1 MVVHLA
7 MVQQIRFWL
16 ADTFRDKTLLM
27 VLLVWMHKFSCT
39 FAPGSPGLTDQQLLR
54 HLSQFT
60 KNLSP
65 DKINLSTLK
74 GQGQLTNLEL
84 DEEVLQ
90 NVLELPTWLAI
101 TRVYCNKASIRIQW
115 TKLKTHPI
123 CLYLDKVEVE
133 MRTCEE
139 PRPPNGQS
147 PIALA
152 AGQSEY
158 GFAEKVVEGMFI
170 VVNSI
175 TIKIHSKAFH
185 ASFELWQLQGYSV
198 NPNWQ
203 QSDLRLTRITDP
215 QRGEVLTFKELT
227 WQTLRIEADATDN
240 GDQDPVTTPL
250 RLITNQGRIQISL
263 KRRTKDCNVM
273 ASKLMFLLDDLL
285 WVLTDSQLKAMM
297 KYAESLSEAMEK
309 SAQQRKSLAPESVQI
324 TPPPPSTQQ
333 SWSQPFGVS
342 PNASSIGQYFEKHD
356 MKESSYHLLIS
367 RLDLHICDDS
377 HTRESGALK
386 HGMLGG
392 AMQLTFRRMAFDYYP
407 FHRAGDACKHW
418 VRYSEAMETRG
429 QWAKKLVSEFQSKIE
444 KLYEETDPAFAR
456 TPLSPFKRK
465 PDTSLSPQKSPLDKG
480 RVPPTS
486 LPRLR
491 HPPWNRLRSS
501 CVVVRVDDLDVHQ
514 VSTAG
519 QQSKKP
525 STLLSC
531 SRKFFKLPDQ
541 VSAIHIEFTEY
552 YFPDNQ
558 DFPVPCPNLYVQLNG
573 LMLTLDTAS
582 VLWINLFCLDL
593 YRSLEQFK
601 AIYKL
606 EDSGKHDEHFDVRLD
621 GFRLKLNIPVEKKVT
636 DHQDRPQTLCICTSE
651 MTATNTRH
659 APFCGCQDLQNLFR
673 KFASSEFFHSSYTK
687 FPRSQEN
694 FSLLHTL
701 FLRHAYEVDDRPQKH
716 PGFPQLLH
724 KTSASED
731 LWSVNFT
738 ELSLD
743 FEGAESSK
751 GRALSFIDP
760 FPLSMWACLPKKWGQ
775 AQISKRQ
782 ELAASEL
789 KIKPS
794 ASFSNHPKNENL
806 SREHGVCQRSK
817 TDQDLKNIYKVPETM
832 AVLGESDTEIDDGV
846 DEKEL
851 EASADIH
858 VLVSSSVHVKVRL
871 NHYQYLVLLR
881 MKEVLQTLQEQ
892 LAQDTQEMTGSPL
905 DPMSA
910 CVGVMF
916 HSAEVALLMN
926 PAAAVLESRSLDS
939 DTTSLIESELSPS
952 DSKEGLVAEEKELKS
967 ETSSEKG
974 VCSAS
979 EVPEDSGTENTG
991 TGVSSVLLER
1001 LPRSA
1006 SDGAL
1011 TTAPHSKSVEEKGL
1025 IEEAHEAVEALVA
1038 ERPAETS
1045 SHPQS
1050 PPALPSSPTSDTQP
1064 LGSGNITL
1072 NGQAELIPLKN
1083 IEVELSSALHITKD
1097 ATKEALHVT
1106 MDLTKEA
1113 MSITKDALS
1122 LSREKMTS
1130 TMQKMLSLPPAKD
1143 SVPKAEEGAVT
1154 PGGGGSSRMRF
1165 FSMKRTASQH
1175 SFDTTSVDGS
1185 GPEDG
1190 LSVDSDGSDGFVML
1204 TDSEPSL
1211 DPLPSGHLP
1220 QVHSDTG
1227 SRGSLMAED
1236 EGGASP
1242 EINSSTSQ
1250 SEDPSLQLVSV
1261 LVLKMNEVNC
1271 GIEARGDDLSVAL
1284 QVMNVVP
1291 EQLNNIGMWQYLRG
1305 YLGDPD
1311 VEKPSVPAASKTQP
1325 EVCLRLE
1332 VGPNAA
1338 VHSPLAVQNGFLHML
1353 VHSYTAELF
1362 MSFLTN
1368 LGPFLEDEIIPEV
1381 IPMEIEVVDAK
1392 ITIQDDSPRVYP
1404 TSPGPVP
1411 ITLAVDHVIVK
1422 RRDDGVF
1429 YLTAPQGEGSP
1440 KQEKPV
1446 SVLQE
1451 EKAPAEC
1458 VLAAPAAG
1466 TRGLQLKE
1474 VPELQRELQTMKIA
1488 LAEANMDKAR
1498 LLQEI
1503 RKYNPLFQL

>member
-1 MVVHLA
+1 MA
-7 MVQQIRFWL
+7 GIIKKQIL
-16 ADTFRDKTLLM
+16 K
-27 VLLVWMHKFSCT
+27 
-39 FAPGSPGLTDQQLLR
+39 
-54 HLSQFT
+54 HLSRFT

-263 KRRTKDCNVM
+263 KRRTKDCNVV

-324 TPPPPSTQQ
+324 TPPAPSTQQ
-333 SWSQPFGVS
+333 SWAQPFAVS

-465 PDTSLSPQKSPLDKG
+465 PDTSSSPHKSPLEKG

-606 EDSGKHDEHFDVRLD
+606 EDSGKRDEHFDVRLD

-636 DHQDRPQTLCICTSE
+636 DHRDRPQTLCICTSE

-659 APFCGCQDLQNLFR
+659 APFCSCQDLQSLFR
-673 KFASSEFFHSSYTK
+673 EFASSEFFHSSYTK
-687 FPRSQEN
+687 FPRSQDN

-716 PGFPQLLH
+716 PGVPQLLH

-731 LWSVNFT
+731 LWSMNFT

-760 FPLSMWACLPKKWGQ
+760 FPLSIWACLPRRWGQ

-794 ASFSNHPKNENL
+794 ASFSNHSKNENL

-832 AVLGESDTEIDDGV
+832 DVLGESECEADGGADD
-846 DEKEL
+846 KEL
-851 EASADIH
+851 ETSADIH
-858 VLVSSSVHVKVRL
+858 MLVSSPVHVKVRL

-892 LAQDTQEMTGSPL
+892 LARDTQDVTGSPL

-910 CVGVMF
+910 CIGVMF

-926 PAAAVLESRSLDS
+926 PAPGSVLEPRSLDS
-939 DTTSLIESELSPS
+939 DTTSLVESELSPS
-952 DSKEGLVAEEKELKS
+952 DSKEGLRANEKEPKS

-974 VCSAS
+974 ACSTS
-979 EVPEDSGTENTG
+979 EVPEDSEMENTG
-991 TGVSSVLLER
+991 AGVTSVPLER

-1011 TTAPHSKSVEEKGL
+1011 SAAPHSKNTEKGL
-1025 IEEAHEAVEALVA
+1025 IEEAHEAVEALAA

-1045 SHPQS
+1045 SQPQS

-1064 LGSGNITL
+1064 VGRGNLTL

-1190 LSVDSDGSDGFVML
+1190 LSVDSDGSEGFVML

-1220 QVHSDTG
+1220 QAHNDTG
-1227 SRGSLMAED
+1227 SRTSLMAED
-1236 EGGASP
+1236 EGGVSP
-1242 EINSSTSQ
+1242 EINSSTSP
-1250 SEDPSLQLVSV
+1250 SEDLSLQPVSV

-1271 GIEARGDDLSVAL
+1271 GIEARGDDLAVAL
-1284 QVMNVVP
+1284 QVTNVVP
-1291 EQLNNIGMWQYLRG
+1291 EQLNNIGLWQYLRG
-1305 YLGDPD
+1305 YLALGDPGI
-1311 VEKPSVPAASKTQP
+1311 EKPSVPEAAKPQP

-1353 VHSYTAELF
+1353 VRSYTAELF

-1381 IPMEIEVVDAK
+1381 IPMEIEVVDTK
-1392 ITIQDDSPRVYP
+1392 ITLKDDSPRVYP

-1411 ITLAVDHVIVK
+1411 ITLAVDHVTVK

-1429 YLTAPQGEGSP
+1429 YLTALQGEGSP

-1451 EKAPAEC
+1451 QKAPAEC
-1458 VLAAPAAG
+1458 AWAAPGAG

-1474 VPELQRELQTMKIA
+1474 LPELQRELQTMKIA

>member
-1 MVVHLA
+1 MA
-7 MVQQIRFWL
+7 GIIKKQIL
-16 ADTFRDKTLLM
+16 K
-27 VLLVWMHKFSCT
+27 
-39 FAPGSPGLTDQQLLR
+39 
-54 HLSQFT
+54 HLSRFT

-147 PIALA
+147 PIALT

-324 TPPPPSTQQ
+324 TPPAPSTQQ

-342 PNASSIGQYFEKHD
+342 PNASSIGQYFDKHD

-444 KLYEETDPAFAR
+444 KLYEEMDPAFAR

-465 PDTSLSPQKSPLDKG
+465 PDTSLSPHKSPLEKG
-480 RVPPTS
+480 HIPPTS

-519 QQSKKP
+519 QHSKKP

-606 EDSGKHDEHFDVRLD
+606 EDSGKHDEHVDVRLD
-621 GFRLKLNIPVEKKVT
+621 GFRMKLNIPVEKKVT

-659 APFCGCQDLQNLFR
+659 APFCSCQDLQSLFR

-687 FPRSQEN
+687 FPRSQDN

-716 PGFPQLLH
+716 PGFPQLLY

-731 LWSVNFT
+731 LWSMNFT

-760 FPLSMWACLPKKWGQ
+760 FPLSIWACLPKRWGQ

-794 ASFSNHPKNENL
+794 ASFSNHSKNENL

-832 AVLGESDTEIDDGV
+832 DVLGESDCEIDDGV
-846 DEKEL
+846 DNKEL

-892 LAQDTQEMTGSPL
+892 LAQDTQEVTGSPL

-926 PAAAVLESRSLDS
+926 PAPGSVLEPRSLDS

-974 VCSAS
+974 VCSTS
-979 EVPEDSGTENTG
+979 EVPQDSGIEHTG
-991 TGVSSVLLER
+991 TGVTSVPLER

-1011 TTAPHSKSVEEKGL
+1011 STAPHSKSIEEKGL
-1025 IEEAHEAVEALVA
+1025 IEEAHEAVEALAA
-1038 ERPAETS
+1038 ERPADTG

-1050 PPALPSSPTSDTQP
+1050 PPALPSSPTSDAQP
-1064 LGSGNITL
+1064 LERGNITL

-1220 QVHSDTG
+1220 QVHNDTG
-1227 SRGSLMAED
+1227 SRASLMAED
-1236 EGGASP
+1236 EGGVSP

-1250 SEDPSLQLVSV
+1250 SEDPSLQPVSV

-1291 EQLNNIGMWQYLRG
+1291 EQLNNVGMWQYLRG
-1305 YLGDPD
+1305 YLALGDPGI
-1311 VEKPSVPAASKTQP
+1311 EKPSVPEASKTQP
-1325 EVCLRLE
+1325 EVCLRLDI
-1332 VGPNAA
+1332 GPNAA

-1353 VHSYTAELF
+1353 VHSYTAEFF

-1392 ITIQDDSPRVYP
+1392 ITLKDDSPRVYP

-1451 EKAPAEC
+1451 QKAPPEC

>member
-1 MVVHLA
+1 MVHSA
-7 MVQQIRFWL
+7 IVQQISFWL
-16 ADTFRDKTLLM
+16 ADTLRQK
-27 VLLVWMHKFSCT
+27 V
-39 FAPGSPGLTDQQLLR
+39 APGVVIVDACTLV
-54 HLSQFT
+54 FT

-342 PNASSIGQYFEKHD
+342 PNASSIGQYFDKHD

-377 HTRESGALK
+377 QTRESGALK

-392 AMQLTFRRMAFDYYP
+392 AIQLTFRRMAFDYYP

-444 KLYEETDPAFAR
+444 KLHEEMDPAFAR

-465 PDTSLSPQKSPLDKG
+465 PETSLSPHKSPSEKG

-558 DFPVPCPNLYVQLNG
+558 DFPVPCPNLYIQLNG

-606 EDSGKHDEHFDVRLD
+606 EDSGKHDEHVDVRLD

-659 APFCGCQDLQNLFR
+659 APFCSCQDLQSIFR

-701 FLRHAYEVDDRPQKH
+701 FLRHAYEVDNRPQKH
-716 PGFPQLLH
+716 PSFPQLLH

-731 LWSVNFT
+731 LWSMNFT

-760 FPLSMWACLPKKWGQ
+760 FPLSIWACLPKRWGQ

-794 ASFSNHPKNENL
+794 ASFSNHSKNENL

-832 AVLGESDTEIDDGV
+832 DVLGESDCEIDDGV
-846 DEKEL
+846 DDKEL

-892 LAQDTQEMTGSPL
+892 LAQDTQEVTGSPL
-905 DPMSA
+905 DSMSA

-926 PAAAVLESRSLDS
+926 PAPGAVLEPRSLDS

-967 ETSSEKG
+967 ETSSERG
-974 VCSAS
+974 VCSTS
-979 EVPEDSGTENTG
+979 EVPEDGGVENTG
-991 TGVSSVLLER
+991 TSVTSVPLER

-1011 TTAPHSKSVEEKGL
+1011 STAPHSKSIEEKGL
-1025 IEEAHEAVEALVA
+1025 IEEAHEAVEALAA

-1050 PPALPSSPTSDTQP
+1050 PPALPSSPASDTQP
-1064 LGSGNITL
+1064 LGRGNATL

-1154 PGGGGSSRMRF
+1154 PGGGSSSRMRF

-1175 SFDTTSVDGS
+1175 SFDATSVDGS

-1204 TDSEPSL
+1204 MDSEPSL

-1220 QVHSDTG
+1220 QVHNDTG
-1227 SRGSLMAED
+1227 SRASLMAED
-1236 EGGASP
+1236 EGGVSP

-1271 GIEARGDDLSVAL
+1271 GVEARGDDLSVAL
-1284 QVMNVVP
+1284 QVTNVVP
-1291 EQLNNIGMWQYLRG
+1291 EQLNNVGMWQYLRG
-1305 YLGDPD
+1305 YLGDPGI
-1311 VEKPSVPAASKTQP
+1311 EKPSVPEASRTQP

-1338 VHSPLAVQNGFLHML
+1338 VHSPLAVQNGFLRML
-1353 VHSYTAELF
+1353 VHSYTAELL

-1381 IPMEIEVVDAK
+1381 IPMEIEIVDAK
-1392 ITIQDDSPRVYP
+1392 ITLKDDSPQVYP

-1411 ITLAVDHVIVK
+1411 ITLVVDHIIVK

-1451 EKAPAEC
+1451 QKAPAEC

>member
-1 MVVHLA
+1 MAGLIKK
-7 MVQQIRFWL
+7 QIL
-16 ADTFRDKTLLM
+16 K
-27 VLLVWMHKFSCT
+27 
-39 FAPGSPGLTDQQLLR
+39 
-54 HLSQFT
+54 HLSRFT

-309 SAQQRKSLAPESVQI
+309 SAQQRKSLAPESVQV
-324 TPPPPSTQQ
+324 TPPAPSTQQ

-342 PNASSIGQYFEKHD
+342 PNASSIGQYFDKHD
-356 MKESSYHLLIS
+356 MKETSYHLLIS

-377 HTRESGALK
+377 HARESGALK

-407 FHRAGDACKHW
+407 FHRAEDACKHW
-418 VRYSEAMETRG
+418 VRYSDAMETRG
-429 QWAKKLVSEFQSKIE
+429 QWAKKLVGEFQSKME
-444 KLYEETDPAFAR
+444 KLYEEMDPVFAQ

-465 PDTSLSPQKSPLDKG
+465 PDTSLSPHKSPLEKG
-480 RVPPTS
+480 HVPPTS

-558 DFPVPCPNLYVQLNG
+558 DFPVPCPNMYVQLNS

-606 EDSGKHDEHFDVRLD
+606 EESGKRDEHFDVRLD

-636 DHQDRPQTLCICTSE
+636 DHQDRPQTLCICTSA

-659 APFCGCQDLQNLFR
+659 APFCSCQDLQSLFR
-673 KFASSEFFHSSYTK
+673 KFASSEFFHSGYTK
-687 FPRSQEN
+687 FPRSQDN

-731 LWSVNFT
+731 LWSMNFT

-760 FPLSMWACLPKKWGQ
+760 FPLSIWACLPKRWGQ

-789 KIKPS
+789 KMKPS
-794 ASFSNHPKNENL
+794 ASFSNHSKNENL

-832 AVLGESDTEIDDGV
+832 DVLGESDSEIDDV
-846 DEKEL
+846 DEREL

-858 VLVSSSVHVKVRL
+858 MLVSSSVHVKVRL

-892 LAQDTQEMTGSPL
+892 LAQDTQEVTGSPL

-926 PAAAVLESRSLDS
+926 PAPGSVLEPRSLDS

-952 DSKEGLVAEEKELKS
+952 DSKEGLAAEEKELKS

-974 VCSAS
+974 VSSTA
-979 EVPEDSGTENTG
+979 EVPEDSGIENTG
-991 TGVSSVLLER
+991 TSVTSLPLER

-1011 TTAPHSKSVEEKGL
+1011 STAPHSKSIEEKGL

-1038 ERPAETS
+1038 EGPAETS

-1050 PPALPSSPTSDTQP
+1050 PPALPASPTSDTQP
-1064 LGSGNITL
+1064 LGRGNIAL

-1143 SVPKAEEGAVT
+1143 SMPKAEEGAMT
-1154 PGGGGSSRMRF
+1154 PGGGGSSRTRF

-1227 SRGSLMAED
+1227 SRASLMAED
-1236 EGGASP
+1236 EGGVSP

-1250 SEDPSLQLVSV
+1250 SEDPSLQL
-1261 LVLKMNEVNC
+1261 
-1271 GIEARGDDLSVAL
+1271 
-1284 QVMNVVP
+1284 
-1291 EQLNNIGMWQYLRG
+1291 
-1305 YLGDPD
+1305 
-1311 VEKPSVPAASKTQP
+1311 
-1325 EVCLRLE
+1325 
-1332 VGPNAA
+1332 
-1338 VHSPLAVQNGFLHML
+1338 
-1353 VHSYTAELF
+1353 
-1362 MSFLTN
+1362 
-1368 LGPFLEDEIIPEV
+1368 
-1381 IPMEIEVVDAK
+1381 
-1392 ITIQDDSPRVYP
+1392 
-1404 TSPGPVP
+1404 
-1411 ITLAVDHVIVK
+1411 
-1422 RRDDGVF
+1422 
-1429 YLTAPQGEGSP
+1429 
-1440 KQEKPV
+1440 
-1446 SVLQE
+1446 
-1451 EKAPAEC
+1451 
-1458 VLAAPAAG
+1458 
-1466 TRGLQLKE
+1466 
-1474 VPELQRELQTMKIA
+1474 
-1488 LAEANMDKAR
+1488 
-1498 LLQEI
+1498 
-1503 RKYNPLFQL
+1503 

>member
-1 MVVHLA
+1 
-7 MVQQIRFWL
+7 R
-16 ADTFRDKTLLM
+16 
-27 VLLVWMHKFSCT
+27 
-39 FAPGSPGLTDQQLLR
+39 
-54 HLSQFT
+54 FT

-240 GDQDPVTTPL
+240 GDQDPITTPL

-263 KRRTKDCNVM
+263 KRRTKDCNVV

-309 SAQQRKSLAPESVQI
+309 SAQQRKSLAPESVQT
-324 TPPPPSTQQ
+324 TPPAPSAQQ
-333 SWSQPFGVS
+333 SWAQPFGGT
-342 PNASSIGQYFEKHD
+342 PNASSIGQYFDKHD

-377 HTRESGALK
+377 HARESGALK

-392 AMQLTFRRMAFDYYP
+392 AIQLTFRRMAFDYYP

-429 QWAKKLVSEFQSKIE
+429 QWAKKLVSEFQSKME
-444 KLYEETDPAFAR
+444 KFYEETDPVFAR
-456 TPLSPFKRK
+456 NPLSPFKRK
-465 PDTSLSPQKSPLDKG
+465 PDPPQSPQKSPLEKG
-480 RVPPTS
+480 RAPPTS
-486 LPRLR
+486 LPQLR
-491 HPPWNRLRSS
+491 HPPWHRLRSS

-531 SRKFFKLPDQ
+531 SRKIFKLPDQ

-558 DFPVPCPNLYVQLNG
+558 DFPVPCPNLYMQLNG
-573 LMLTLDTAS
+573 LMLTLDTPS

-593 YRSLEQFK
+593 CRSLEQFK

-606 EDSGKHDEHFDVRLD
+606 EDSGKRDEHVDVRLD
-621 GFRLKLNIPVEKKVT
+621 GFRLKLNIPVDKRVT
-636 DHQDRPQTLCICTSE
+636 DHRDRPRALCVCMSE
-651 MTATNTRH
+651 VTATNTRH
-659 APFCGCQDLQNLFR
+659 APSCSCQDLQSLFR
-673 KFASSEFFHSSYTK
+673 KFAGSEFFHSSYTE
-687 FPRSQEN
+687 FPRTQDR

-701 FLRHAYEVDDRPQKH
+701 FLRHAYQVDDRLQKQ
-716 PGFPQLLH
+716 PGFPQLPH

-731 LWSVNFT
+731 LWSVNFS
-738 ELSLD
+738 ELSLG

-760 FPLSMWACLPKKWGQ
+760 FPLSIWACLPKRWGQ

-782 ELAASEL
+782 ELATSEV

-794 ASFSNHPKNENL
+794 ASFSNHSKNENL
-806 SREHGVCQRSK
+806 SREHSVCQRSK
-817 TDQDLKNIYKVPETM
+817 TDQDLKNISKAPDTM
-832 AVLGESDTEIDDGV
+832 DILGESDCEVDDGV
-846 DEKEL
+846 DSKEL

-858 VLVSSSVHVKVRL
+858 VLMSSSVHVKVRL

-905 DPMSA
+905 DPVSA

-916 HSAEVALLMN
+916 HSAEVALLMT
-926 PAAAVLESRSLDS
+926 PAPGSVLEPRSLDS

-952 DSKEGLVAEEKELKS
+952 DSKEGLAAEEKELKS
-967 ETSSEKG
+967 ESGSEKG
-974 VCSAS
+974 LGSTS
-979 EVPEDSGTENTG
+979 ELPEDSGIQDSG
-991 TGVSSVLLER
+991 ASVPLER

-1011 TTAPHSKSVEEKGL
+1011 SAAPCGKGAEEKGL

-1050 PPALPSSPTSDTQP
+1050 PPALPSSPALDTQP
-1064 LGSGNITL
+1064 SGRGGVAL
-1072 NGQAELIPLKN
+1072 NGQAELIPLRN

-1097 ATKEALHVT
+1097 ATKEALHAT

-1113 MSITKDALS
+1113 MSLTKDALS
-1122 LSREKMTS
+1122 LSRDKMTS
-1130 TMQKMLSLPPAKD
+1130 TMQRMLSLPPARD

-1154 PGGGGSSRMRF
+1154 PGGVGSGRMRF
-1165 FSMKRTASQH
+1165 FSMKRTSSQH

-1190 LSVDSDGSDGFVML
+1190 LSMDSDGSDGFVML

-1211 DPLPSGHLP
+1211 DPLPSGQLP
-1220 QVHSDTG
+1220 QAHNDTG
-1227 SRGSLMAED
+1227 SLVD
-1236 EGGASP
+1236 EGGGSL
-1242 EINSSTSQ
+1242 EVNSSTSQ

-1261 LVLKMNEVNC
+1261 LVLKMNDVNC
-1271 GIEARGDDLSVAL
+1271 ATEVQGDDLSVAL
-1284 QVMNVVP
+1284 KVMNVVP
-1291 EQLNNIGMWQYLRG
+1291 EQLNNVGMWQFLRG
-1305 YLGDPD
+1305 YVGDPG
-1311 VEKPSVPAASKTQP
+1311 VEKPASPEPSQPHP

-1332 VGPNAA
+1332 SGPCAA
-1338 VHSPLAVQNGFLHML
+1338 AHSPLAERNGFLRML
-1353 VHSYTAELF
+1353 LHSRSTELCT
-1362 MSFLTN
+1362 SCLTS

-1381 IPMEIEVVDAK
+1381 IPMEIEIVDAK
-1392 ITIQDDSPRVYP
+1392 ITLKDDSPPVYP

-1411 ITLAVDHVIVK
+1411 ITLAMDHVVVR
-1422 RRDDGVF
+1422 RRDDGIF
-1429 YLTAPQGEGSP
+1429 YLTGQQT

-1446 SVLQE
+1446 SVPE
-1451 EKAPAEC
+1451 EQKAPAQSGSP
-1458 VLAAPAAG
+1458 APAAG
-1466 TRGLQLKE
+1466 ARGLQLKQ
-1474 VPELQRELQTMKIA
+1474 VPELQRELQTMKLA

>member
-1 MVVHLA
+1 MA
-7 MVQQIRFWL
+7 GIIKKQIL
-16 ADTFRDKTLLM
+16 K
-27 VLLVWMHKFSCT
+27 
-39 FAPGSPGLTDQQLLR
+39 
-54 HLSQFT
+54 HLSRFT

-324 TPPPPSTQQ
+324 TPPAPSTQQ

-342 PNASSIGQYFEKHD
+342 PNASSIGQYFDKYD

-367 RLDLHICDDS
+367 HLDLHICDDS

-444 KLYEETDPAFAR
+444 KLYEEMDPAFAR
-456 TPLSPFKRK
+456 TPLSPFRRK
-465 PDTSLSPQKSPLDKG
+465 PDTSLSPHKSPLEKG

-501 CVVVRVDDLDVHQ
+501 CMVVRVDDLDVHQ

-531 SRKFFKLPDQ
+531 SRKLFKLPDQ

-606 EDSGKHDEHFDVRLD
+606 EDSGKHDEHVDVRLD

-636 DHQDRPQTLCICTSE
+636 DHRDRPQRLCICTSE

-659 APFCGCQDLQNLFR
+659 APFCSCQDLQSLFR
-673 KFASSEFFHSSYTK
+673 KFAGSEFFHSSYTK
-687 FPRSQEN
+687 FPRSQDN

-716 PGFPQLLH
+716 PGFPQLLR

-731 LWSVNFT
+731 LWSMNFT
-738 ELSLD
+738 DLCLD

-751 GRALSFIDP
+751 GRALNFIDP
-760 FPLSMWACLPKKWGQ
+760 FPLSIWACLPKRWGQ

-782 ELAASEL
+782 ELAAAEL

-794 ASFSNHPKNENL
+794 ASFSNHSKNENL

-832 AVLGESDTEIDDGV
+832 DVLGESDCEIDDGV
-846 DEKEL
+846 DNKEV

-892 LAQDTQEMTGSPL
+892 LAQDTQEVTGSPL

-926 PAAAVLESRSLDS
+926 PAPGSVLEPRSLDS

-952 DSKEGLVAEEKELKS
+952 DSKEGLAAEEKELKS

-974 VCSAS
+974 ICSTS
-979 EVPEDSGTENTG
+979 EVPEDSGIENTG
-991 TGVSSVLLER
+991 TSVTSVQLER

-1006 SDGAL
+1006 SGGAL
-1011 TTAPHSKSVEEKGL
+1011 STAPHSKSVEEKVL
-1025 IEEAHEAVEALVA
+1025 VEEAHEAVEALVA
-1038 ERPAETS
+1038 ERPAETR

-1050 PPALPSSPTSDTQP
+1050 PPAFPSSPTSDTQP
-1064 LGSGNITL
+1064 LGRGHVTL

-1130 TMQKMLSLPPAKD
+1130 TMQKMLSLPPVKD

-1220 QVHSDTG
+1220 QVHNDTG
-1227 SRGSLMAED
+1227 SRASLMAED
-1236 EGGASP
+1236 EGGVSP

-1261 LVLKMNEVNC
+1261 LVLKMNDVNC

-1291 EQLNNIGMWQYLRG
+1291 EQLNNVGMWQYLRG
-1305 YLGDPD
+1305 YLALGDPG
-1311 VEKPSVPAASKTQP
+1311 VVPEANKTQP

-1362 MSFLTN
+1362 MSFITN

-1381 IPMEIEVVDAK
+1381 IPMEIEVVDTK
-1392 ITIQDDSPRVYP
+1392 ITLKDDSPRVYP

-1429 YLTAPQGEGSP
+1429 YLTAPQGKGSP

-1451 EKAPAEC
+1451 QKAPVEC

-1466 TRGLQLKE
+1466 THGLQLKE

>member
-1 MVVHLA
+1 MAGLIKK
-7 MVQQIRFWL
+7 QIL
-16 ADTFRDKTLLM
+16 K
-27 VLLVWMHKFSCT
+27 
-39 FAPGSPGLTDQQLLR
+39 
-54 HLSQFT
+54 HLSRFT

-309 SAQQRKSLAPESVQI
+309 SAQQRKSLAPESVQV
-324 TPPPPSTQQ
+324 TPPAPSTQQ

-342 PNASSIGQYFEKHD
+342 PNASSIGQYFDKHD
-356 MKESSYHLLIS
+356 MKETSYHLLIS

-377 HTRESGALK
+377 HARESGALK

-407 FHRAGDACKHW
+407 FHRAEDACKHW
-418 VRYSEAMETRG
+418 VRYSDAMETRG
-429 QWAKKLVSEFQSKIE
+429 QWAKKLVGEFQSKME
-444 KLYEETDPAFAR
+444 KLYEEMDPVFAQ

-465 PDTSLSPQKSPLDKG
+465 PDTSLSPHKSPLEKG
-480 RVPPTS
+480 HVPPTS

-558 DFPVPCPNLYVQLNG
+558 DFPVPCPNMYVQLNS

-606 EDSGKHDEHFDVRLD
+606 EESGKRDEHFDVRLD

-636 DHQDRPQTLCICTSE
+636 DHQDRPQTLCICTSA

-659 APFCGCQDLQNLFR
+659 APFCSCQDLQSLFR
-673 KFASSEFFHSSYTK
+673 KFASSEFFHSGYTK
-687 FPRSQEN
+687 FPRSQDN

-731 LWSVNFT
+731 LWSMNFT

-760 FPLSMWACLPKKWGQ
+760 FPLSIWACLPKRWGQ

-789 KIKPS
+789 KMKPS
-794 ASFSNHPKNENL
+794 ASFSNHSKNENL

-832 AVLGESDTEIDDGV
+832 DVLGESDSEIDDV
-846 DEKEL
+846 DEREL

-858 VLVSSSVHVKVRL
+858 MLVSSSVHVKVRL

-892 LAQDTQEMTGSPL
+892 LAQDTQEVTGSPL

-926 PAAAVLESRSLDS
+926 PAPGSVLEPRSLDS

-952 DSKEGLVAEEKELKS
+952 DSKEGLAAEEKELKS

-974 VCSAS
+974 VSSTA
-979 EVPEDSGTENTG
+979 EVPEDSGIENTG
-991 TGVSSVLLER
+991 TSVTSLPLER

-1011 TTAPHSKSVEEKGL
+1011 STAPHSKSIEEKGL

-1038 ERPAETS
+1038 EGPAETS

-1050 PPALPSSPTSDTQP
+1050 PPALPASPTSDTQP
-1064 LGSGNITL
+1064 LGRGNIAL

-1143 SVPKAEEGAVT
+1143 SMPKAEEGAMT
-1154 PGGGGSSRMRF
+1154 PGGGGSSRTRF

-1227 SRGSLMAED
+1227 SRASLMAED
-1236 EGGASP
+1236 EGGVSP

-1291 EQLNNIGMWQYLRG
+1291 EQLNNVGMWQYLRG
-1305 YLGDPD
+1305 YLALGDPGI
-1311 VEKPSVPAASKTQP
+1311 EKPSGPEAGKTQP

-1332 VGPNAA
+1332 LGPDAA

-1368 LGPFLEDEIIPEV
+1368 LAPFLEDEIIPEV

-1392 ITIQDDSPRVYP
+1392 ITLKDDSPPVYP

-1411 ITLAVDHVIVK
+1411 ITLAVDRIIVK

-1440 KQEKPV
+1440 KQEKPE

-1451 EKAPAEC
+1451 QKAPAEC

-1503 RKYNPLFQL
+1503 RKYNPLFEL

>member
-1 MVVHLA
+1 MAGLIKK
-7 MVQQIRFWL
+7 QIL
-16 ADTFRDKTLLM
+16 K
-27 VLLVWMHKFSCT
+27 
-39 FAPGSPGLTDQQLLR
+39 
-54 HLSQFT
+54 HLSRFT

-263 KRRTKDCNVM
+263 KRRTKDCNVV

-324 TPPPPSTQQ
+324 TPPAPSTQQ

-342 PNASSIGQYFEKHD
+342 PNASSIGQYFDKHD

-367 RLDLHICDDS
+367 HLDLHICDDS

-392 AMQLTFRRMAFDYYP
+392 AMQLTFKRMAFDYYP
-407 FHRAGDACKHW
+407 FHRAGDPCKHW

-444 KLYEETDPAFAR
+444 KLYEEMDPAFAK

-465 PDTSLSPQKSPLDKG
+465 PDTTLSPHKSPLEKG

-531 SRKFFKLPDQ
+531 SRKVFKLPDQ

-606 EDSGKHDEHFDVRLD
+606 EDSGKRDEHVDVRLD

-659 APFCGCQDLQNLFR
+659 APFCSCQDLQSLFR

-687 FPRSQEN
+687 FPRSQDN

-701 FLRHAYEVDDRPQKH
+701 FLRHAYEVDDRPRKQ

-760 FPLSMWACLPKKWGQ
+760 FPLSIWACLPKRWGQ

-782 ELAASEL
+782 ELATSEL

-794 ASFSNHPKNENL
+794 ASFSNHSKNESL

-832 AVLGESDTEIDDGV
+832 DVLRESDHETDDGV
-846 DEKEL
+846 DTKEL

-858 VLVSSSVHVKVRL
+858 VLMSSSVHVKVRL

-892 LAQDTQEMTGSPL
+892 LAQDTQEVTGSPL
-905 DPMSA
+905 DPMSV
-910 CVGVMF
+910 CVGVTF

-926 PAAAVLESRSLDS
+926 PAPGSVLERRSLNS
-939 DTTSLIESELSPS
+939 DTTSLIDSELSPS
-952 DSKEGLVAEEKELKS
+952 DSKEGLAAEEKELQS
-967 ETSSEKG
+967 ETGLEKG
-974 VCSAS
+974 ACSAS
-979 EVPEDSGTENTG
+979 EVPEDSGIENTG
-991 TGVSSVLLER
+991 TSVPLER
-1001 LPRSA
+1001 FPRSA
-1006 SDGAL
+1006 SGGAL
-1011 TTAPHSKSVEEKGL
+1011 STAPPDKSVEEKGL

-1038 ERPAETS
+1038 ERPAEAS

-1064 LGSGNITL
+1064 AGRGNIAL

-1083 IEVELSSALHITKD
+1083 IEVELSSALYITKD

-1130 TMQKMLSLPPAKD
+1130 TMQKMLSLPPSRD
-1143 SVPKAEEGAVT
+1143 SVPKVEEGAVT
-1154 PGGGGSSRMRF
+1154 PSGGSSSRMRF

-1220 QVHSDTG
+1220 QVHNHTG
-1227 SRGSLMAED
+1227 SRTSLMAED

-1250 SEDPSLQLVSV
+1250 SEDTSLQLVSV

-1271 GIEARGDDLSVAL
+1271 GIEARGDDLSLAL

-1291 EQLNNIGMWQYLRG
+1291 EQLNNVGMWQYLRG
-1305 YLGDPD
+1305 YLALGDPGI
-1311 VEKPSVPAASKTQP
+1311 EKPSVPEASKTQP
-1325 EVCLRLE
+1325 EVCLRVE
-1332 VGPNAA
+1332 VGPSAA

-1381 IPMEIEVVDAK
+1381 IPMELEVVDAK
-1392 ITIQDDSPRVYP
+1392 ITLKDDSPRVYP

-1422 RRDDGVF
+1422 RKDDGVF
-1429 YLTAPQGEGSP
+1429 YVTAPQGEGSL

-1451 EKAPAEC
+1451 QKAPAEC

-1474 VPELQRELQTMKIA
+1474 VLELQKELQTMKIA

>member
-1 MVVHLA
+1 META
-7 MVQQIRFWL
+7 I
-16 ADTFRDKTLLM
+16 
-27 VLLVWMHKFSCT
+27 LV
-39 FAPGSPGLTDQQLLR
+39 R
-54 HLSQFT
+54 FT

-240 GDQDPVTTPL
+240 GDQDPITTPL

-324 TPPPPSTQQ
+324 TPPAPSTQQ
-333 SWSQPFGVS
+333 SWSQPFAVS
-342 PNASSIGQYFEKHD
+342 PNASSIGQYFDKHD

-392 AMQLTFRRMAFDYYP
+392 AIQLTFRRMAFDYYP

-429 QWAKKLVSEFQSKIE
+429 QWAKKLVSEFQSKTE
-444 KLYEETDPAFAR
+444 KLYEEMDPAFAR

-465 PDTSLSPQKSPLDKG
+465 PDTSLSPHKSPLEKG
-480 RVPPTS
+480 HVPPTS

-573 LMLTLDTAS
+573 LMFTLDTAS
-582 VLWINLFCLDL
+582 MLWINLFCLDL

-606 EDSGKHDEHFDVRLD
+606 EDSGKHDEHVDVRLD

-659 APFCGCQDLQNLFR
+659 APFCSCQDLQSLFR

-687 FPRSQEN
+687 FPRSRDN

-731 LWSVNFT
+731 LWSMNFT

-760 FPLSMWACLPKKWGQ
+760 FPLSIWACLPKRWGQ

-782 ELAASEL
+782 ELAASQL

-794 ASFSNHPKNENL
+794 ASFSNHSKNENL
-806 SREHGVCQRSK
+806 SREHGICQRSK
-817 TDQDLKNIYKVPETM
+817 TDQDLKNIYKAPETM
-832 AVLGESDTEIDDGV
+832 DVLGESDCETDDGV
-846 DEKEL
+846 DDKEL
-851 EASADIH
+851 EDSADIH

-892 LAQDTQEMTGSPL
+892 LARDTQEVTGSPL
-905 DPMSA
+905 DSVSA

-916 HSAEVALLMN
+916 QSAEVALLMN
-926 PAAAVLESRSLDS
+926 PVPGSVLEPRSLES

-952 DSKEGLVAEEKELKS
+952 DSKEGLAAEEKELKS

-974 VCSAS
+974 VCSTS
-979 EVPEDSGTENTG
+979 EVPEDSGIENTG
-991 TGVSSVLLER
+991 TSVTSVPLER

-1011 TTAPHSKSVEEKGL
+1011 STAPHSKSIEEKGL

-1045 SHPQS
+1045 NHPQG

-1064 LGSGNITL
+1064 LGRGNIAL
-1072 NGQAELIPLKN
+1072 NGQTEIIPLKN

-1211 DPLPSGHLP
+1211 DPLLSGHLP
-1220 QVHSDTG
+1220 QVHNDTG
-1227 SRGSLMAED
+1227 SRTSLMAED
-1236 EGGASP
+1236 EGGVSP

-1284 QVMNVVP
+1284 QVRNVVP

-1305 YLGDPD
+1305 YLGDPG
-1311 VEKPSVPAASKTQP
+1311 VEKPSVPEATKTQP

-1332 VGPNAA
+1332 VGPAAA

-1353 VHSYTAELF
+1353 VHNYTAELF

-1392 ITIQDDSPRVYP
+1392 ITLKDDSPRVYP

-1451 EKAPAEC
+1451 QKAPVEC

-1466 TRGLQLKE
+1466 TRGLQLKD

>member
-1 MVVHLA
+1 
-7 MVQQIRFWL
+7 R
-16 ADTFRDKTLLM
+16 
-27 VLLVWMHKFSCT
+27 
-39 FAPGSPGLTDQQLLR
+39 
-54 HLSQFT
+54 FT

-324 TPPPPSTQQ
+324 TPPAPSTQQ

-342 PNASSIGQYFEKHD
+342 PNASSIGQYFDKHD

-377 HTRESGALK
+377 HTRESGTLK

-444 KLYEETDPAFAR
+444 KLYEEMDPAFAR

-465 PDTSLSPQKSPLDKG
+465 PDTSLSPHRSPLEKG

-582 VLWINLFCLDL
+582 VFWINLFCLDL

-621 GFRLKLNIPVEKKVT
+621 GFRMKVNIPVEKKVT
-636 DHQDRPQTLCICTSE
+636 DHQDRPQTLCIYTSE

-659 APFCGCQDLQNLFR
+659 APFCSCQDLQSLFR

-687 FPRSQEN
+687 FPRSQDN

-716 PGFPQLLH
+716 PGFPQLLR

-731 LWSVNFT
+731 LWSMNFT

-760 FPLSMWACLPKKWGQ
+760 FPLSIWACLPKRWGQ
-775 AQISKRQ
+775 AQISKQ
-782 ELAASEL
+782 QALAASEL

-794 ASFSNHPKNENL
+794 ASFSNHSKNDNL

-832 AVLGESDTEIDDGV
+832 DVLGESDCEIDDGV
-846 DEKEL
+846 DYKEL

-892 LAQDTQEMTGSPL
+892 LAQDTQEVTGSPL
-905 DPMSA
+905 DSMSA

-926 PAAAVLESRSLDS
+926 PAPGSVLEPRSLDS
-939 DTTSLIESELSPS
+939 DTTSLIESELLPS

-967 ETSSEKG
+967 ETK
-974 VCSAS
+974 
-979 EVPEDSGTENTG
+979 DSGIENTG
-991 TGVSSVLLER
+991 TSVTSVPLER

-1011 TTAPHSKSVEEKGL
+1011 STAPHSKSIEEKGL
-1025 IEEAHEAVEALVA
+1025 IEEAREAVEALA
-1038 ERPAETS
+1038 TERPAEAS

-1050 PPALPSSPTSDTQP
+1050 PSALPSSPTSDTQP
-1064 LGSGNITL
+1064 LGRGNITL

-1175 SFDTTSVDGS
+1175 SFDATSVDGS

-1204 TDSEPSL
+1204 TDSEASL
-1211 DPLPSGHLP
+1211 DPLSSGHLP
-1220 QVHSDTG
+1220 QIHNDTG
-1227 SRGSLMAED
+1227 SRTSLMAED
-1236 EGGASP
+1236 EGVASP

-1271 GIEARGDDLSVAL
+1271 GIEAQGDDLSVAL

-1291 EQLNNIGMWQYLRG
+1291 EQLNNVGMWQYLRG
-1305 YLGDPD
+1305 YPGDPGI
-1311 VEKPSVPAASKTQP
+1311 EKPSVPEASKTQP

-1392 ITIQDDSPRVYP
+1392 ITLKDDSPRVYP

-1451 EKAPAEC
+1451 QKAPAEC

-1466 TRGLQLKE
+1466 THGLQLKE

>member
-1 MVVHLA
+1 VSP
-7 MVQQIRFWL
+7 F
-16 ADTFRDKTLLM
+16 
-27 VLLVWMHKFSCT
+27 FSC
-39 FAPGSPGLTDQQLLR
+39 R
-54 HLSQFT
+54 FT

-263 KRRTKDCNVM
+263 KRRTKDCNVV

-324 TPPPPSTQQ
+324 TPPAPSTQQ
-333 SWSQPFGVS
+333 SWSQPFGVT
-342 PNASSIGQYFEKHD
+342 PNASSLGQYFDKHD

-377 HTRESGALK
+377 HTRESGTLK

-418 VRYSEAMETRG
+418 VRYSEAMEARG
-429 QWAKKLVSEFQSKIE
+429 QWAKRLVSEFQSKIE
-444 KLYEETDPAFAR
+444 KHYEEMDSAFAK

-465 PDTSLSPQKSPLDKG
+465 PDTSLSPQKSPLEKG
-480 RVPPTS
+480 RVPPSS
-486 LPRLR
+486 LPQLR

-519 QQSKKP
+519 QHSKKP

-531 SRKFFKLPDQ
+531 NRKFLNLPDQ

-582 VLWINLFCLDL
+582 MLWINLFCLDL

-606 EDSGKHDEHFDVRLD
+606 EDSGKRDEHFDVRLD

-636 DHQDRPQTLCICTSE
+636 DHQDRPQTLCIRATE

-659 APFCGCQDLQNLFR
+659 APFCSCQDLQSLFR
-673 KFASSEFFHSSYTK
+673 KFASSEFFHSSYTQ
-687 FPRSQEN
+687 FPRSQDN

-716 PGFPQLLH
+716 TGFPQPLRKL
-724 KTSASED
+724 SASED
-731 LWSVNFT
+731 LWSMNFT

-760 FPLSMWACLPKKWGQ
+760 FPLSIWACLPKRWGQ

-782 ELAASEL
+782 ESSASDI

-794 ASFSNHPKNENL
+794 ASFSNHSKNENL
-806 SREHGVCQRSK
+806 SREHGVCQRSR
-817 TDQDLKNIYKVPETM
+817 TDQDLKNVYKAADTM
-832 AVLGESDTEIDDGV
+832 DVLGESECEIDDGV
-846 DEKEL
+846 DDKEL

-858 VLVSSSVHVKVRL
+858 VLLSSSVHVKVRL

-892 LAQDTQEMTGSPL
+892 LAQDTQEVTGSPL

-910 CVGVMF
+910 SVGVLF

-926 PAAAVLESRSLDS
+926 PAPGSCLEPRSLDS

-952 DSKEGLVAEEKELKS
+952 DSKEGLAAEEKEQKS

-974 VCSAS
+974 MCGTTK
-979 EVPEDSGTENTG
+979 VPEDREIEGTG
-991 TGVSSVLLER
+991 TNATGVPLER
-1001 LPRSA
+1001 LQRSA

-1011 TTAPHSKSVEEKGL
+1011 STTPQGKTVEEKGL
-1025 IEEAHEAVEALVA
+1025 IEEAHEAVEALVT
-1038 ERPAETS
+1038 ERPEEPS

-1050 PPALPSSPTSDTQP
+1050 PPALPSSPTSEVQP
-1064 LGSGNITL
+1064 VERGNIAL

-1083 IEVELSSALHITKD
+1083 LEVELSSALHITKD

-1143 SVPKAEEGAVT
+1143 SLPKAEEGAVT
-1154 PGGGGSSRMRF
+1154 PGGGGSRRMPF

-1211 DPLPSGHLP
+1211 DPLPSGHLL
-1220 QVHSDTG
+1220 QAHNNTG
-1227 SRGSLMAED
+1227 SRASLMAED
-1236 EGGASP
+1236 EGGVSP

-1250 SEDPSLQLVSV
+1250 SGEDPSLQLVSV

-1291 EQLNNIGMWQYLRG
+1291 EQLNNVGMWQYLRG
-1305 YLGDPD
+1305 YVGDTG
-1311 VEKPSVPAASKTQP
+1311 VEKPSVPEAKKTQP

-1338 VHSPLAVQNGFLHML
+1338 VHSSLAVQNGFLHML
-1353 VHSYTAELF
+1353 VHSYRAELF

-1392 ITIQDDSPRVYP
+1392 ITLKDDSPRVYP

-1411 ITLAVDHVIVK
+1411 ITLAVDHIIVK
-1422 RRDDGVF
+1422 RKDDGVF
-1429 YLTAPQGEGSP
+1429 YLTAPGGEDSLRL
-1440 KQEKPV
+1440 EKPEPV
-1446 SVLQE
+1446 VQDQ
-1451 EKAPAEC
+1451 KAPAEC
-1458 VLAAPAAG
+1458 VLAAPPG
-1466 TRGLQLKE
+1466 GVRGLQLKDL
-1474 VPELQRELQTMKIA
+1474 PELQRELQTMKIA

>member
-1 MVVHLA
+1 MA
-7 MVQQIRFWL
+7 GIIKKQIL
-16 ADTFRDKTLLM
+16 K
-27 VLLVWMHKFSCT
+27 
-39 FAPGSPGLTDQQLLR
+39 
-54 HLSQFT
+54 HLSRFT

-240 GDQDPVTTPL
+240 GDQDPITTPL

-263 KRRTKDCNVM
+263 KRRTKDCNVV

-309 SAQQRKSLAPESVQI
+309 SAQQRKSLAPESVQT
-324 TPPPPSTQQ
+324 TPPAPSAQQ
-333 SWSQPFGVS
+333 SWAQPFGGT
-342 PNASSIGQYFEKHD
+342 PNASSIGQYFDKHD

-367 RLDLHICDDS
+367 HLDLHICDDS
-377 HTRESGALK
+377 HARESGALK

-392 AMQLTFRRMAFDYYP
+392 AIQLTFRRMAFDYYP

-429 QWAKKLVSEFQSKIE
+429 QWAKKLVSEFQSKME
-444 KLYEETDPAFAR
+444 KFYEETDPVFAR
-456 TPLSPFKRK
+456 NPLSPFKRK
-465 PDTSLSPQKSPLDKG
+465 PDPPQSPQKSPLEKG
-480 RVPPTS
+480 RAPPTS
-486 LPRLR
+486 LPQLR
-491 HPPWNRLRSS
+491 HPPWHRLRSS

-531 SRKFFKLPDQ
+531 SRKIFKLPDQ

-573 LMLTLDTAS
+573 LMLTLDTPS

-593 YRSLEQFK
+593 CRSLEQFK

-606 EDSGKHDEHFDVRLD
+606 EDSGKRDEHVDVRLD
-621 GFRLKLNIPVEKKVT
+621 GFRLKLNIPVDKKVT
-636 DHQDRPQTLCICTSE
+636 DHRDRPRALCVCTSE
-651 MTATNTRH
+651 VTATNTRH
-659 APFCGCQDLQNLFR
+659 APSCSCQDLQSLFR
-673 KFASSEFFHSSYTK
+673 KFAGSEFFHSSYTE
-687 FPRSQEN
+687 FPRTQDR

-701 FLRHAYEVDDRPQKH
+701 FLRHAYQVDDRLQKQ
-716 PGFPQLLH
+716 PGFAQLPH

-731 LWSVNFT
+731 LWSVNFS
-738 ELSLD
+738 ELSLG

-760 FPLSMWACLPKKWGQ
+760 FPLSIWACLPKRWGQ
-775 AQISKRQ
+775 AQISQRQ
-782 ELAASEL
+782 ELATSEV

-794 ASFSNHPKNENL
+794 ASFSNHSKNENL
-806 SREHGVCQRSK
+806 SREHSVCQRSK
-817 TDQDLKNIYKVPETM
+817 TDQDLKNISKAPDTM
-832 AVLGESDTEIDDGV
+832 DILGESDCEVDDGV
-846 DEKEL
+846 DSKEL

-858 VLVSSSVHVKVRL
+858 VLMSSSVHVKVRL

-905 DPMSA
+905 DPVSA

-916 HSAEVALLMN
+916 HSAEVALLMT
-926 PAAAVLESRSLDS
+926 PAPGSVLEPRSLDS

-952 DSKEGLVAEEKELKS
+952 DSKEGLAAEEKELKS
-967 ETSSEKG
+967 ESGSEKG
-974 VCSAS
+974 LGSTS
-979 EVPEDSGTENTG
+979 ELPEDSGIQDTG
-991 TGVSSVLLER
+991 ATVPLER

-1011 TTAPHSKSVEEKGL
+1011 SAAPRGKGAEEKGL

-1050 PPALPSSPTSDTQP
+1050 PPALPSSPALDTQP
-1064 LGSGNITL
+1064 SGRGGVAL
-1072 NGQAELIPLKN
+1072 NGQAELIPLRN

-1097 ATKEALHVT
+1097 ATKEALHAT

-1113 MSITKDALS
+1113 MSLTKDALS
-1122 LSREKMTS
+1122 LSRDKMTS
-1130 TMQKMLSLPPAKD
+1130 TMQRMLSLPPARD

-1154 PGGGGSSRMRF
+1154 PGGVGSGRMRF
-1165 FSMKRTASQH
+1165 FSMKRTSSQH

-1190 LSVDSDGSDGFVML
+1190 LSMDSDGSDGFVML

-1211 DPLPSGHLP
+1211 DPLPSGQLP
-1220 QVHSDTG
+1220 QAHNDTG
-1227 SRGSLMAED
+1227 SRSSLVD
-1236 EGGASP
+1236 EGGGSL
-1242 EINSSTSQ
+1242 EVNSSTSQ

-1261 LVLKMNEVNC
+1261 LVLKMNDVNC
-1271 GIEARGDDLSVAL
+1271 ATEVQGDDLSVAL

-1291 EQLNNIGMWQYLRG
+1291 EQLNNVGMWQFLRG
-1305 YLGDPD
+1305 YVALGDPG
-1311 VEKPSVPAASKTQP
+1311 VEKPASPEPIQPHP

-1332 VGPNAA
+1332 SGPCAA
-1338 VHSPLAVQNGFLHML
+1338 THSPLAERNGFLRML
-1353 VHSYTAELF
+1353 LHSRSTELCT
-1362 MSFLTN
+1362 SCLTS

-1381 IPMEIEVVDAK
+1381 IPMEIEIVDAK
-1392 ITIQDDSPRVYP
+1392 ITLKDDSPPVYP

-1411 ITLAVDHVIVK
+1411 ITLAMDHVVVR
-1422 RRDDGVF
+1422 RRDDGIF
-1429 YLTAPQGEGSP
+1429 YLTASQGKDSA

-1446 SVLQE
+1446 SVPE
-1451 EKAPAEC
+1451 EQKAPAQSGSP
-1458 VLAAPAAG
+1458 APAAG
-1466 TRGLQLKE
+1466 ARGLQLKQ
-1474 VPELQRELQTMKIA
+1474 VPELQRELQTMKLA

>member
-1 MVVHLA
+1 MAGLIKK
-7 MVQQIRFWL
+7 QIL
-16 ADTFRDKTLLM
+16 K
-27 VLLVWMHKFSCT
+27 
-39 FAPGSPGLTDQQLLR
+39 
-54 HLSQFT
+54 HLSRFT

-90 NVLELPTWLAI
+90 NVLDLPTWLAI
-101 TRVYCNKASIRIQW
+101 TRVYCNKASIKIQW

-273 ASKLMFLLDDLL
+273 ASKLMLLLDDLL

-309 SAQQRKSLAPESVQI
+309 SAQQRKSLAPESVQT

-333 SWSQPFGVS
+333 QSRSQPFGVS
-342 PNASSIGQYFEKHD
+342 PNASSIGQYFDKHD
-356 MKESSYHLLIS
+356 VKESSYHLLIS

-377 HTRESGALK
+377 HTRESGTLK

-429 QWAKKLVSEFQSKIE
+429 QWAKKLVSEFQSKTE
-444 KLYEETDPAFAR
+444 KLYEEMDPAFAR
-456 TPLSPFKRK
+456 TSLSPFKKK
-465 PDTSLSPQKSPLDKG
+465 PDTPLSPRKKSPSEKG

-519 QQSKKP
+519 QQSKKS

-531 SRKFFKLPDQ
+531 SRKFFKLPDKI
-541 VSAIHIEFTEY
+541 SAIHIEFTEY

-573 LMLTLDTAS
+573 LMFTVDTAS

-606 EDSGKHDEHFDVRLD
+606 EDSRKRDEHFDVRLD

-636 DHQDRPQTLCICTSE
+636 DHPDRPQTLCICTSE

-659 APFCGCQDLQNLFR
+659 APFCSCQDLQNLFR
-673 KFASSEFFHSSYTK
+673 KFAGSEFFHSSYTK
-687 FPRSQEN
+687 FPRAQDS
-694 FSLLHTL
+694 FGLLHTL
-701 FLRHAYEVDDRPQKH
+701 FLRHAYEVDAGPQKH
-716 PGFPQLLH
+716 PGVPQLLQ

-731 LWSVNFT
+731 LWSVYFT

-751 GRALSFIDP
+751 GRALSFVDP
-760 FPLSMWACLPKKWGQ
+760 FPLSIWACLPKRWGQ
-775 AQISKRQ
+775 AQLSKRQ

-794 ASFSNHPKNENL
+794 ASFSNHSKNEKR

-832 AVLGESDTEIDDGV
+832 AVLGESRSEIDDGV
-846 DEKEL
+846 DNKEL

-892 LAQDTQEMTGSPL
+892 LAQDTQEVTGSPL

-910 CVGVMF
+910 CVGVVF
-916 HSAEVALLMN
+916 HSAEVAVLMN
-926 PAAAVLESRSLDS
+926 TTPGSVLEPRSLDS

-952 DSKEGLVAEEKELKS
+952 DSKEGLVDEEKELKS

-974 VCSAS
+974 VCSTS
-979 EVPEDSGTENTG
+979 EVPEDSGIESTG
-991 TGVSSVLLER
+991 TSVPLER

-1011 TTAPHSKSVEEKGL
+1011 STAPRSKSVEEKGL
-1025 IEEAHEAVEALVA
+1025 IEEAHEAVEAMVA

-1064 LGSGNITL
+1064 LGRGNSAL

-1154 PGGGGSSRMRF
+1154 PSGSGSSRKRF

-1211 DPLPSGHLP
+1211 DPLLSEHLP
-1220 QVHSDTG
+1220 PVHSDTG
-1227 SRGSLMAED
+1227 SRASLMAED

-1261 LVLKMNEVNC
+1261 FVLKVNEVNC
-1271 GIEARGDDLSVAL
+1271 GIEARGDDLSVAV

-1305 YLGDPD
+1305 YLALGDPGI
-1311 VEKPSVPAASKTQP
+1311 EKPSVPEASKTQP

-1332 VGPNAA
+1332 VGPSAA
-1338 VHSPLAVQNGFLHML
+1338 VHSPLAVQNGFLRML
-1353 VHSYTAELF
+1353 LHSYTAELF
-1362 MSFLTN
+1362 MSSLTN

-1392 ITIQDDSPRVYP
+1392 ITLKDDSPRIYP

-1451 EKAPAEC
+1451 QKAPVEC

-1474 VPELQRELQTMKIA
+1474 VPELQKELQTMKIA

>member
-1 MVVHLA
+1 MA
-7 MVQQIRFWL
+7 GIIKKQIL
-16 ADTFRDKTLLM
+16 K
-27 VLLVWMHKFSCT
+27 
-39 FAPGSPGLTDQQLLR
+39 
-54 HLSQFT
+54 HLSRFT

-324 TPPPPSTQQ
+324 TPPAPSTQQ

-342 PNASSIGQYFEKHD
+342 PNASSIGQYFDKHD

-377 HTRESGALK
+377 HSRESGALK

-444 KLYEETDPAFAR
+444 KLCEEMDPAFAR
-456 TPLSPFKRK
+456 TPLSPFRRK
-465 PDTSLSPQKSPLDKG
+465 PDTSLSPHKSPLEKG

-573 LMLTLDTAS
+573 LMLTLDIAS

-606 EDSGKHDEHFDVRLD
+606 EDSGKHDEHVDVRLD

-659 APFCGCQDLQNLFR
+659 APFCSCQDLQSLFR

-687 FPRSQEN
+687 FPRSQDN
-694 FSLLHTL
+694 FGLLHTL

-724 KTSASED
+724 RTSASED
-731 LWSVNFT
+731 LWSMNFT
-738 ELSLD
+738 EISLD

-760 FPLSMWACLPKKWGQ
+760 LPLSIWACLPKRWGQ

-794 ASFSNHPKNENL
+794 ASFSNHSKNENL

-817 TDQDLKNIYKVPETM
+817 TDQDLKNICKAPETM
-832 AVLGESDTEIDDGV
+832 DVLGESECEVDDGV
-846 DEKEL
+846 DDKEL

-881 MKEVLQTLQEQ
+881 MKEVLQMLQEQ
-892 LAQDTQEMTGSPL
+892 LAQDTQEVTGSPL

-926 PAAAVLESRSLDS
+926 PAPGSVLEPRSLDS

-952 DSKEGLVAEEKELKS
+952 DSKEGLAAEEKELKS
-967 ETSSEKG
+967 ETSSEKE
-974 VCSAS
+974 VCSTS
-979 EVPEDSGTENTG
+979 EVPKDSGIENTG
-991 TGVSSVLLER
+991 TSVLLER
-1001 LPRSA
+1001 PPRSA

-1011 TTAPHSKSVEEKGL
+1011 STAPRSKSIEEKGL

-1038 ERPAETS
+1038 EKPAETS

-1050 PPALPSSPTSDTQP
+1050 PPALPASPTSDTQP
-1064 LGSGNITL
+1064 LGRGNIAL
-1072 NGQAELIPLKN
+1072 DGQAELIPLKN

-1130 TMQKMLSLPPAKD
+1130 TVQKMLSLPPAKD
-1143 SVPKAEEGAVT
+1143 SVPKVEEGAVT

-1175 SFDTTSVDGS
+1175 SVDTTSVDGS

-1220 QVHSDTG
+1220 QVHNDMG
-1227 SRGSLMAED
+1227 SRTSLMAED

-1271 GIEARGDDLSVAL
+1271 GIEARGEDLSVAV

-1291 EQLNNIGMWQYLRG
+1291 EQLNNVGMWQYLRG
-1305 YLGDPD
+1305 YLALGDSGI
-1311 VEKPSVPAASKTQP
+1311 EKPSVPEASKTQP

-1381 IPMEIEVVDAK
+1381 IPMEIEVVDTK
-1392 ITIQDDSPRVYP
+1392 ITLKDDSPRVYP

-1429 YLTAPQGEGSP
+1429 YLTALEGEGSR

-1451 EKAPAEC
+1451 QKAPAKC
-1458 VLAAPAAG
+1458 VLAALAAG

>member
-1 MVVHLA
+1 MA
-7 MVQQIRFWL
+7 GIIKKQIL
-16 ADTFRDKTLLM
+16 K
-27 VLLVWMHKFSCT
+27 
-39 FAPGSPGLTDQQLLR
+39 
-54 HLSQFT
+54 HLSRFT

-147 PIALA
+147 PIALT

-324 TPPPPSTQQ
+324 TPPAPSTQQ

-342 PNASSIGQYFEKHD
+342 PNASSIGQYFDKHD

-444 KLYEETDPAFAR
+444 KLYEEMDPAFAR

-465 PDTSLSPQKSPLDKG
+465 PDTSLSPHKSPLEKG

-519 QQSKKP
+519 QHSKKP

-606 EDSGKHDEHFDVRLD
+606 EDSGKHDEHVDVRLD
-621 GFRLKLNIPVEKKVT
+621 GFRMKLNIPVEKKVT

-659 APFCGCQDLQNLFR
+659 APFCSCQDLQSLFR

-687 FPRSQEN
+687 FPRSQDN

-701 FLRHAYEVDDRPQKH
+701 FLRHAYEVDDRPQKY

-731 LWSVNFT
+731 LWSMNFT

-760 FPLSMWACLPKKWGQ
+760 FPLSVWACLPKRWGQ

-794 ASFSNHPKNENL
+794 ASFSNHSKNENL

-832 AVLGESDTEIDDGV
+832 DVLGESDCEIDDGV
-846 DEKEL
+846 DNKEL

-858 VLVSSSVHVKVRL
+858 VLASSSVHVKVRL

-892 LAQDTQEMTGSPL
+892 LAQDTQEVTGSPL

-926 PAAAVLESRSLDS
+926 PAPGSVLEPRSLDS

-952 DSKEGLVAEEKELKS
+952 DSKEGLVAEEKGLVAEEKGLVAEEKELKS

-974 VCSAS
+974 VCSTS
-979 EVPEDSGTENTG
+979 EVPEDSGIENTG
-991 TGVSSVLLER
+991 TSVTSVPLER

-1011 TTAPHSKSVEEKGL
+1011 STAPRSKSIEEKGL
-1025 IEEAHEAVEALVA
+1025 IEEAHEAVEALAA

-1064 LGSGNITL
+1064 LERGNITL

-1143 SVPKAEEGAVT
+1143 SAPKAEEGAVT

-1220 QVHSDTG
+1220 QVHDDTG
-1227 SRGSLMAED
+1227 SRASLMAED

-1250 SEDPSLQLVSV
+1250 SEDPSLQPVSV

-1291 EQLNNIGMWQYLRG
+1291 EQLNNVGMWQYLRG
-1305 YLGDPD
+1305 YLALGDPGI
-1311 VEKPSVPAASKTQP
+1311 EKPSVPEASKTHP
-1325 EVCLRLE
+1325 EVCLRLDI
-1332 VGPNAA
+1332 GPNAA

-1353 VHSYTAELF
+1353 VHSYTAEFF

-1392 ITIQDDSPRVYP
+1392 ITLKDDSPRVYP

-1451 EKAPAEC
+1451 QKAPAEC

>member
-1 MVVHLA
+1 TTGRVDSNISTHL
-7 MVQQIRFWL
+7 
-16 ADTFRDKTLLM
+16 
-27 VLLVWMHKFSCT
+27 
-39 FAPGSPGLTDQQLLR
+39 
-54 HLSQFT
+54 FT

-101 TRVYCNKASIRIQW
+101 TRVYCNKASIR
-115 TKLKTHPI
+115 
-123 CLYLDKVEVE
+123 YLDKVEVE

-227 WQTLRIEADATDN
+227 WQTLRIEADATEN

-263 KRRTKDCNVM
+263 KRRTKDCNVV

-324 TPPPPSTQQ
+324 TPPAPSAQQ
-333 SWSQPFGVS
+333 SWAQPFGAS
-342 PNASSIGQYFEKHD
+342 PNASSIGQYFDKHD

-377 HTRESGALK
+377 HARE

-392 AMQLTFRRMAFDYYP
+392 AIQLTFRRMAFDYYP

-429 QWAKKLVSEFQSKIE
+429 QWAKKLVSEFQSKME
-444 KLYEETDPAFAR
+444 KFYEESDPMFAR

-465 PDTSLSPQKSPLDKG
+465 PGKVLHHCISF
-480 RVPPTS
+480 
-486 LPRLR
+486 
-491 HPPWNRLRSS
+491 
-501 CVVVRVDDLDVHQ
+501 CFQ

-531 SRKFFKLPDQ
+531 SRKIFKLPDQ

-558 DFPVPCPNLYVQLNG
+558 DFPVPCPNLYMQLNG
-573 LMLTLDTAS
+573 LMLTLDTPS

-593 YRSLEQFK
+593 CRSLEQFK

-606 EDSGKHDEHFDVRLD
+606 EDSGKRDEHVDVRLD
-621 GFRLKLNIPVEKKVT
+621 GFRLKLSIPVDKKVT
-636 DHQDRPQTLCICTSE
+636 EHQDRPRALCVCMSE
-651 MTATNTRH
+651 VTATNTRH
-659 APFCGCQDLQNLFR
+659 APSCSCQDLQGLFR
-673 KFASSEFFHSSYTK
+673 KFAGSEFFHSSYAA
-687 FPRSQEN
+687 FPREQGS

-701 FLRHAYEVDDRPQKH
+701 FLRHAFHVEDRPHKH
-716 PGFPQLLH
+716 HKLPH

-731 LWSVNFT
+731 LWSVNFS
-738 ELSLD
+738 ELSLG

-751 GRALSFIDP
+751 GRALSFVDP
-760 FPLSMWACLPKKWGQ
+760 FPLSIWVCLPKRWGQ
-775 AQISKRQ
+775 AQMSKRQ
-782 ELAASEL
+782 ELATSEV
-789 KIKPS
+789 KIKSS
-794 ASFSNHPKNENL
+794 ASFSNHSKNENL
-806 SREHGVCQRSK
+806 SREHGICQRSK
-817 TDQDLKNIYKVPETM
+817 TDQDLRNIYKAPDTM
-832 AVLGESDTEIDDGV
+832 DVLGESDCEVDDGV
-846 DEKEL
+846 DSKEL

-858 VLVSSSVHVKVRL
+858 VLMSSSVHVKVRL

-881 MKEVLQTLQEQ
+881 MKEVLQALQEQ

-905 DPMSA
+905 DAMSA

-916 HSAEVALLMN
+916 PSAEVALLMA
-926 PAAAVLESRSLDS
+926 PAPGSVVEPRSLDS

-952 DSKEGLVAEEKELKS
+952 DSKEGLAAEEKELKS
-967 ETSSEKG
+967 ESSSEKG
-974 VCSAS
+974 LGSTS
-979 EVPEDSGTENTG
+979 ELPEDSGTQDSG
-991 TGVSSVLLER
+991 ASVPLER

-1011 TTAPHSKSVEEKGL
+1011 SAAPRGKGAEEKAL

-1050 PPALPSSPTSDTQP
+1050 PPALPSSPASDAQP
-1064 LGSGNITL
+1064 SGRGGVAL
-1072 NGQAELIPLKN
+1072 NGQAELVPLRS

-1097 ATKEALHVT
+1097 ATKEALHAT

-1113 MSITKDALS
+1113 VSLTKDAVSLTKDALS
-1122 LSREKMTS
+1122 LSRDKMTS
-1130 TMQKMLSLPPAKD
+1130 TMQRMLSLPPARD
-1143 SVPKAEEGAVT
+1143 SVPKAEEGALT
-1154 PGGGGSSRMRF
+1154 PGGAGSGRMRF
-1165 FSMKRTASQH
+1165 FSMKRTSSQH

-1211 DPLPSGHLP
+1211 DPLSSGQLP
-1220 QVHSDTG
+1220 PAHNDMG
-1227 SRGSLMAED
+1227 SRSSLVAED
-1236 EGGASP
+1236 EGGVSP
-1242 EINSSTSQ
+1242 EVNSSTSQ

-1261 LVLKMNEVNC
+1261 LVLKMSDVNC
-1271 GIEARGDDLSVAL
+1271 AVEVQGDDLSVAL
-1284 QVMNVVP
+1284 QVMKVVP
-1291 EQLNNIGMWQYLRG
+1291 EQLNNVGMWQFLHPG
-1305 YLGDPD
+1305 EG
-1311 VEKPSVPAASKTQP
+1311 KAASPEPRQPQP
-1325 EVCLRLE
+1325 EVSLRLQS
-1332 VGPNAA
+1332 GPRAA
-1338 VHSPLAVQNGFLHML
+1338 ALSALAEHNGFLQL
-1353 VHSYTAELF
+1353 LLHSQATELCT
-1362 MSFLTN
+1362 SCLAS

-1392 ITIQDDSPRVYP
+1392 ITLKDDTPPVYP

-1411 ITLAVDHVIVK
+1411 ITLAMDHIVVR

-1429 YLTAPQGEGSP
+1429 YLTV
-1440 KQEKPV
+1440 KQEKSV
-1446 SVLQE
+1446 SVPE
-1451 EKAPAEC
+1451 EQKAPSEC
-1458 VLAAPAAG
+1458 VSPAPAAG
-1466 TRGLQLKE
+1466 ARGLQVSHL
-1474 VPELQRELQTMKIA
+1474 PELQRELQTLKLA

>member
-1 MVVHLA
+1 
-7 MVQQIRFWL
+7 R
-16 ADTFRDKTLLM
+16 
-27 VLLVWMHKFSCT
+27 
-39 FAPGSPGLTDQQLLR
+39 
-54 HLSQFT
+54 FT

-101 TRVYCNKASIRIQW
+101 TQVYCNKASIRIQW

-324 TPPPPSTQQ
+324 TPPAPSTQQ

-342 PNASSIGQYFEKHD
+342 PNASSIGQYFDKHD

-377 HTRESGALK
+377 HTRESGTLK

-444 KLYEETDPAFAR
+444 KLYEEMDPAFAR

-465 PDTSLSPQKSPLDKG
+465 PDTSLSPHRSPLEKG

-621 GFRLKLNIPVEKKVT
+621 GFRMKLNIPVEKKVT

-659 APFCGCQDLQNLFR
+659 APFCSCQDLQSLFR

-687 FPRSQEN
+687 FPRSQDN
-694 FSLLHTL
+694 FGLLHTL
-701 FLRHAYEVDDRPQKH
+701 FLRHAYEVDDRPQKQ

-731 LWSVNFT
+731 LWSMNFT

-760 FPLSMWACLPKKWGQ
+760 FPLSIWACLPKRWGQ
-775 AQISKRQ
+775 AQISKQ
-782 ELAASEL
+782 QALAASEL

-794 ASFSNHPKNENL
+794 ASFSNHSKNDNL

-832 AVLGESDTEIDDGV
+832 DVLGESDCEIDDGV
-846 DEKEL
+846 DDKEL

-892 LAQDTQEMTGSPL
+892 LAQDTQEVTGSPL
-905 DPMSA
+905 DSMSA

-926 PAAAVLESRSLDS
+926 PAPGSVLEPRSLDS

-967 ETSSEKG
+967 ETK
-974 VCSAS
+974 
-979 EVPEDSGTENTG
+979 DSGIENTG
-991 TGVSSVLLER
+991 TSVTSVPLER

-1011 TTAPHSKSVEEKGL
+1011 STAPHSKSIEEKGL
-1025 IEEAHEAVEALVA
+1025 IEEAREAVEALA
-1038 ERPAETS
+1038 TERPAETS

-1050 PPALPSSPTSDTQP
+1050 PSALPSSPTSDTQP
-1064 LGSGNITL
+1064 LGRGNITL

-1204 TDSEPSL
+1204 TDSEASL

-1220 QVHSDTG
+1220 QIHNDTG
-1227 SRGSLMAED
+1227 SRTSLMAED
-1236 EGGASP
+1236 EGVASP

-1291 EQLNNIGMWQYLRG
+1291 EQLNNVGMWQYLRG
-1305 YLGDPD
+1305 YLGDPGI
-1311 VEKPSVPAASKTQP
+1311 EKPSVPEASKTQP

-1392 ITIQDDSPRVYP
+1392 ITLKDDSPRVYP

-1429 YLTAPQGEGSP
+1429 YLTAPRGEGSP

-1451 EKAPAEC
+1451 QKAPAEC

-1466 TRGLQLKE
+1466 THGLQLKE